1 MEVAFYGGLMEV
13 ALYGGFME
21 VALYGG
27 FMEVVL
33 YGRLRDSIKCPP
45 LLEIPAIFNAFG
57 LLSLLLYFCFIYLFF
72 LGCTGRFVEN

>member
-1 MEVAFYGGLMEV
+1 MEVAFYGGL
-13 ALYGGFME
+13 ME

-45 LLEIPAIFNAFG
+45 LL
-57 LLSLLLYFCFIYLFF
+57 
-72 LGCTGRFVEN
+72 TTT